1 MSERGAIPF
10 LMATASRIDK
20 TQFNKTN
27 KEPNWTFYNP
37 FIDGVKKVDKE
48 HDNHQ
53 FNNSDFVFTVIQKEL
68 IKKKLI
74 EVIPAL
80 AAAGASAGAVVGG
93 PIGAAIGGVVGAAVG
108 SIFYFFT

>member
-10 LMATASRIDK
+10 LMATASII
-20 TQFNKTN
+20 NKTRSN
-27 KEPNWTFYNP
+27 KDNREPNWNFYNNSE
-37 FIDGVKKVDKE
+37 FQTEGKKDV
-48 HDNHQ
+48 NHE
-53 FNNSDFVFTVIQKEL
+53 FNVNDFAFTGIQKEL

-108 SIFYFFT
+108 SIFYFLS